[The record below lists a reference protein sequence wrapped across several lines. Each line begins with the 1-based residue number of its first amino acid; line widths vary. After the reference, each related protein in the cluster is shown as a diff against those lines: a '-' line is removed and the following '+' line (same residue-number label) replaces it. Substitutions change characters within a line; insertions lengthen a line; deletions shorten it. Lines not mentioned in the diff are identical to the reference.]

1 MFTRPFGYAL
11 LACLALLCVG
21 RQARAD
27 TDAEKLAVATT
38 MFDAWHDRD
47 WDQVIDLFAADG
59 VLHSMM
65 LEPIVGQDMLRARI
79 AKLGAGISSIT
90 LEIVNLGVINGLVY
104 AERVDDF
111 VYQGHHGRV
120 PVVGVLR
127 IENGKVQ
134 EWREYYDH
142 AMLLREMGV
151 APALQTAPDSA
162 TATE

>member
-1 MFTRPFGYAL
+1 
-11 LACLALLCVG
+11 
-21 RQARAD
+21 
-27 TDAEKLAVATT
+27 

-47 WDQVIDLFAADG
+47 LDQVIDLFAADG

-65 LEPIVGQDMLRARI
+65 LEPIVGQDMRRARI

-111 VYQGHHGRV
+111 VHQGHHGRV